1 MADGGL
7 SIILGLAIG
16 AAVSAAVAV
25 PQAIITAQAAQAQAD
40 YQSAVYQA
48 YAIQQDR
55 EAKVEAEEI
64 KRQAK
69 FTFASQRANAAAM
82 GSDITTSSAGDIQYM
97 SAGMA
102 ALDEQKKLYEG
113 QLALWE
119 GNVRSQMAQYEAKV
133 TKYNAW
139 TSAAINIG
147 MGAAIGAASGGIGAG
162 LSTGTSTAT
171 SVGSSLG
178 SKLSTSVG
186 TSFFSKAGSA
196 LSSAASNVYSGYR
209 TIGSPSLVTVNRR
222 SY

>member
-147 MGAAIGAASGGIGAG
+147 IGAAVGAASGGIGAG
-162 LSTGTSTAT
+162 MSTGTSVTG
-171 SVGSSLG
+171 VGSSIG
-178 SKLSTSVG
+178 GKLATSTG
-186 TSFFSKAGSA
+186 TSFFSKAGSV
-196 LSSAASNVYSGYR
+196 LSSAAGNVYTGYQKMGAPTVL
-209 TIGSPSLVTVNRR
+209 TINRR
-222 SY
+222 RY